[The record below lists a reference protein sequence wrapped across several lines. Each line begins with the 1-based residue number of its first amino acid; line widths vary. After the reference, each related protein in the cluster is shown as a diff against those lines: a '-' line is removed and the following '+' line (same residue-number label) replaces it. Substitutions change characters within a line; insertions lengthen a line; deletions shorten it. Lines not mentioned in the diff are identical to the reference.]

1 MSKNEDVKMGLQKE
15 IDHHELMSLF
25 LKTKM
30 YKDPNKYS
38 IFDYHNEDKS
48 IFSELKARRLLST
61 SYDESI
67 IGLNKIKNI
76 DKDKSYYFFFSFIDG
91 LYYIKYDKEIFKKFN
106 IRYNIKIKYRN
117 DVNEPE
123 FRDFIY
129 IPISKMIK
137 ITNL

>member
-1 MSKNEDVKMGLQKE
+1 MSKNEDEKMGLQKE
-15 IDHHELMSLF
+15 IDHHKLMSIF

-30 YKDPNKYS
+30 YKDSNKFS

-48 IFSELKARRLLST
+48 ILSELKSRRLLST
-61 SYDESI
+61 SYNESI

-76 DKDKSYYFFFSFIDG
+76 DNDKEYYFFFSFIDG
-91 LYYIKYDKEIFKKFN
+91 LYYIKYDKDLFKKFN
-106 IRYNIKIKYRN
+106 IRYNVKIKYRY
-117 DVNEPE
+117 DVNQPE

-129 IPISKMIK
+129 IPISKMNK